1 MKTVHYRFISL
12 AYFKLRIW
20 ELDLSNLKKLELVE
34 AFKIKLKAGYLKTA
48 HTEFLNHISTNRAL

>member
-1 MKTVHYRFISL
+1 MKTVHYRFSYL
-12 AYFKLRIW
+12 AYFELRI
-20 ELDLSNLKKLELVE
+20 LELVE